1 MGGVFSTFL
10 NAAPCAVKR
19 ALPILGMAAAIMFG
33 SCSKDNDAEQTPKF
47 ERTFIWGR
55 NINSKLL
62 APIVAETADSAQV
75 AKVIL
80 QSDGASFGG
89 LTISNILENGVLP
102 LIEACSPKGKAKLV
116 YQGDIVRAGMYKDG
130 LYAPYE
136 TYQADS
142 ATLAN
147 LGYRIVDPYYT
158 R

>member
-47 ERTFIWGR
+47 ERTFIWGHG
-55 NINSKLL
+55 ISSADL

-80 QSDGASFGG
+80 QSDGYDWGG
-89 LTISNILENGVLP
+89 NDVSTLLEKKVLP
-102 LIEACSPKGKAKLV
+102 LIEACSPKGQAKLV
-116 YQGDIVRAGMYKDG
+116 HQGDIVRPGMYKDG
-130 LYAPYE
+130 LQAPYE

-142 ATLAN
+142 ATLVN
-147 LGYRIVDPYYT
+147 LGYRIVNPMYT